1 MGFIERLF
9 TNPKRD
15 ALAQWVK
22 EHDHYDY
29 TGAHLPRYNSV
40 EYDYMPMARLEQVKA
55 EIEADHREKV
65 YRDAHPAP
73 NHNVGRYVDVYV
85 YGKHV
90 NGYSHVTDVTQEG
103 DKTVFT
109 HMLDDGTYKHETYHG
124 GGVTWSYE
132 N

>member
-1 MGFIERLF
+1 MGFIELLF

-22 EHDHYDY
+22 EHDTYDY
-29 TGAHLPRYNSV
+29 TGACVPLRNSA
-40 EYDYMPMARLEQVKA
+40 EYDYMSMERLKEVKE
-55 EIEADHREKV
+55 EIERCHQRKV

-73 NHNVGRYVDVYV
+73 NHNVGRYVEVYV
-85 YGKHV
+85 YGKNV
-90 NGYSHVTDVTQEG
+90 NGYPHVTNVTQEG

-109 HMLDDGTYKHETYHG
+109 RMLEDGTFKHETYHG

-132 N
+132 S